1 MRDGWGGQFDGRL
14 GWFLQEIPSPVT
26 LTLAYAYGSGVFTH
40 DGAPSAPHP
49 PLVLACLAA
58 WWIHYLNRA
67 VYYPL
72 VRRMSNTTV
81 PVVLM
86 AVCFNL
92 VNGTLVGTELAHG
105 SAHLAN
111 PDLATVAL
119 GAAMF
124 AAGAWVNVASDAIL
138 RGLRKSPKDRKHYV
152 PRGGLFELVACP
164 HYLGECVEWTV
175 CRRDSNP
182 SWLGVRVLDLR
193 QPHAARGGLSRVVPR
208 KFKSEY
214 PASVRAMIPYVW

>member
-1 MRDGWGGQFDGRL
+1 MEHSLAVNFWVALGAFTFPLLFFVSAPYGKLVRDGWGGQIDGRL
-14 GWFLQEIPSPVT
+14 GWFLREIPSPVT

-152 PRGGLFELVACP
+152 PA
-164 HYLGECVEWTV
+164 
-175 CRRDSNP
+175 RRS
-182 SWLGVRVLDLR
+182 L
-193 QPHAARGGLSRVVPR
+193 
-208 KFKSEY
+208 
-214 PASVRAMIPYVW
+214 